1 MTLRER
7 IAYTRTIYKLSQT
20 NVADALGVSRNYIS
34 MIENN
39 NGNVGATQERLEEIL
54 NIIYK
59 LGEEKKKG
67 RLQDVLNDLK
77 TINKNKNKEYK
88 GR

>member
-39 NGNVGATQERLEEIL
+39 NGNVGATTERLEEIL

-77 TINKNKNKEYK
+77 TINKNNKE
-88 GR
+88 